1 MADEEVDRIRHRAAG
16 GVLDRHK
23 SHWRGSGEH
32 GLKNGINRLAGQKF
46 GVLTKTLPSKNSR
59 KRALGAKI
67 GDFAHV
73 RTKTYQTFSFAQTCI
88 LLLPNLKKRLLR
100 ALGVALAGGMKLTPL
115 RIRHRMILVP
125 LALLLSGCI
134 NPLGRDTTG
143 PEPRPPRSKPQPFR
157 NFAWGISTASYQYE
171 DPAVKPGD
179 ADYFS
184 TDWDILISQ
193 HGAPE
198 KGNALYSWTHF
209 DKDIA
214 ALKKIGVTHYR
225 FSIEWARIEPRKGE
239 FNEEAIR
246 RYVGMA
252 RRLKEAGIE
261 PVVCLW
267 HFTFP
272 AWLYDKKNP
281 KASNWLHPEAR
292 SRWLAYLDKVLPAL
306 APHVNYFAPQNEPN
320 GQITTAYIAAQW
332 PPMMALAFGTYWK
345 AIDASTGMFRDA
357 AARIKKIKPSAKV
370 LAIEALPW
378 WEGSPLDPG
387 GIFYTTMIH
396 GNIDHLDRVYD
407 VCDILGINYYYSQHA
422 SPASLI
428 AEAWRRGHNYSMMG
442 WYIDPNGLYKEICRV
457 GNRYGKP
464 MMVTENGIATRN
476 DAKRVSYIQDHLAA
490 IGHAIRDGYDVRG
503 YFSWSLADN
512 YEWHYGY
519 KALFGLA
526 NMNPETY
533 ERELKPS
540 AYFYRDTIRANAKV
554 SAVEALK
561 PTPAK

>member
-1 MADEEVDRIRHRAAG
+1 M
-16 GVLDRHK
+16 
-23 SHWRGSGEH
+23 
-32 GLKNGINRLAGQKF
+32 
-46 GVLTKTLPSKNSR
+46 P
-59 KRALGAKI
+59 
-67 GDFAHV
+67 
-73 RTKTYQTFSFAQTCI
+73 
-88 LLLPNLKKRLLR
+88 
-100 ALGVALAGGMKLTPL
+100 GVALAGGMKLTLL
-115 RIRHRMILVP
+115 RARLGIAPVAA
-125 LALLLSGCI
+125 ALLLSGCI

-143 PEPRPPRSKPQPFR
+143 PEPRPPKSTPQPSR
-157 NFAWGISTASYQYE
+157 KFAWGISTASYQYE

-179 ADYFS
+179 AEYFS
-184 TDWDILISQ
+184 TDWDILVSQ

-198 KGNALYSWTHF
+198 KGNALYSWSHF
-209 DKDIA
+209 EKDIA

-225 FSIEWARIEPRKGE
+225 FSVEWARVEPRKGE

-246 RYVGMA
+246 RYAGMA

-272 AWLYDKKNP
+272 SWLYDKTNP

-357 AARIKKIKPSAKV
+357 AARIKKIKPKAKV

-422 SPASLI
+422 SPTSLI
-428 AEAWRRGHNYSMMG
+428 AESWRRGHNYSMMG
-442 WYIDPNGLYKEICRV
+442 WYIDPNGLYKEIRRV

-464 MMVTENGIATRN
+464 MMVTENGIATKN
-476 DAKRVSYIQDHLAA
+476 DAKRVGYIRDHLAA
-490 IGHAIRDGYDVRG
+490 IGRAIHDGYDVRG

-519 KALFGLA
+519 KALFGLSK
-526 NMNPETY
+526 MNPGTY

-540 AYFYRDTIRANAKV
+540 AYFYRDTIRANPKV
-554 SAVEALK
+554 SSVEALK
-561 PTPAK
+561 PASAK